1 MKGDTDLKENH
12 SPKGNQHTPAKSD
25 FSDQF
30 RDDRKWEDDESN
42 CLEDSSKASHFV
54 NLLPYDGKGFENM
67 IPKPLNLSPV
77 ACSELLLNLEL
88 GDVDFNFT
96 QVGGFTVFDHDSLT
110 GSSARG
116 HITG

>member
-1 MKGDTDLKENH
+1 LKGDTDLKENH
-12 SPKGNQHTPAKSD
+12 SPKGNQHTLAKSD

-54 NLLPYDGKGFENM
+54 NLLPYDGKGFENL
-67 IPKPLNLSPV
+67 IPKPSAFSPDE
-77 ACSELLLNLEL
+77 CSELFLNLEL
-88 GDVDFNFT
+88 GDVNFNFA
-96 QVGGFTVFDHDSLT
+96 QIGGFTVFDHHSLT
-110 GSSARG
+110 GSSTRG